1 MSKYLLKTVETYR
14 VDTEEEADALID
26 EAKKDS
32 VYALE
37 KFSSQYKTRKSKGE
51 VIDDYYKVI
60 LTKSFT
66 SDKEPDEQCSITYS
80 NGMF

>member
-14 VDTEEEADALID
+14 VDSEEEADKLIM
-26 EAKKDS
+26 EAKEDS
-32 VYALE
+32 VYTLE
-37 KFSSQYKTRKSKGE
+37 KFSSQYKTRKAKGE
-51 VIDDYYKVI
+51 IIDDYYKVI

-66 SDKEPDEQCSITYS
+66 SEKEPDEQCSVTYS

>member
-26 EAKKDS
+26 EAKKDT

-37 KFSSQYKTRKSKGE
+37 KFSSQYKTRKQKGE

-60 LTKSFT
+60 LTKGFT
-66 SDKEPDEQCSITYS
+66 SEKEPDEQCSITYS
-80 NGMF
+80 DSVF

>member
-26 EAKKDS
+26 EAKKDN

-66 SDKEPDEQCSITYS
+66 SEKEPDEQCSITYS